1 MHSIDTKQAVFGSPL
16 SIKPPVVQVADAIS
30 SGFCTTKHRKIARPH
45 RYELRPDC
53 PGAPPSS
60 FSVGPASLSSGLGST
75 PPRQGHRA
83 SGMTGSSALANQGCV
98 MGKPTVA
105 DPDSTVIASLGPA
118 GVAATAIARAISRDT
133 AVTIINL
140 LIESP
145 IQPSTAEG
153 RH

>member
-1 MHSIDTKQAVFGSPL
+1 
-16 SIKPPVVQVADAIS
+16 
-30 SGFCTTKHRKIARPH
+30 
-45 RYELRPDC
+45 
-53 PGAPPSS
+53 
-60 FSVGPASLSSGLGST
+60 
-75 PPRQGHRA
+75 
-83 SGMTGSSALANQGCV
+83 MTGSSALANQGCV
-98 MGKPTVA
+98 MGKPKVA